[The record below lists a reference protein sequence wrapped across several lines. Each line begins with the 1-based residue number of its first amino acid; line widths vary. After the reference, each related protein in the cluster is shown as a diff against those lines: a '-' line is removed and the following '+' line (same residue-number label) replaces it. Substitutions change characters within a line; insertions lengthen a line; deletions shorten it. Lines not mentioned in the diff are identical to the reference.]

1 MAVAL
6 TISTKELERQAK
18 LVFEGQAYKL
28 FLANNASGLTADSTA
43 AAWEAVEVTGGGYV
57 AATGTIAAGTYN
69 GANARYEMP
78 KITATFTAS
87 TGGFT
92 YNTICLKIAGSTH
105 LHSVTTESPAVVMA
119 SGQSKS
125 YTITLAQ
132 DD

>member
-18 LVFEGQAYKL
+18 LVFEGKTYKL
-28 FLANNASGLTADSTA
+28 FLATNSGSLTADSTA
-43 AAWEAVEVTGGGYV
+43 AAWEAVEVSGGGYT
-57 AATGTIAAGTYN
+57 AATGTIGAGSYSS
-69 GANARYEMP
+69 GNARYELP
-78 KITATFTAS
+78 TINATFTAG
-87 TGGFT
+87 TGGFS
-92 YNTICLKIAGSTH
+92 YNTICLRIGTELY
-105 LHSVTTESPAVVMA
+105 LHSVTVESPSITLA